1 MILTGHIRCLSR
13 VSTRQWSQN
22 VFSEMFIILKQGTGY
37 DAQYRV
43 WMWLSCKWNVSVVYW
58 KDKVLNTH
66 THTHASG
73 RHQDNSLKILQGNGA
88 IKHTVIFLPAASKH
102 VTVFL
107 CPPLGALS
115 KYDRRS
121 HLFSQ
126 GGCFNYRVA
135 PSRATPVQMSVQS
148 SPLMQTRFSSKKR
161 KKKKNNLTF
170 SWLLGSRILK
180 YSILGHLH
188 PSLPFL
194 SLSSYLWQVMCATI
208 THAHYHVSSTLPGVG
223 TLISNILIA
232 AGSYIFLCFA
242 TISGLWNNELEFG
255 LG

>member
-43 WMWLSCKWNVSVVYW
+43 WMWLSYKWNVSVVYW

-161 KKKKNNLTF
+161 KKKTKQPYI
-170 SWLLGSRILK
+170 LLIVWQQNIEIQHFGSP
-180 YSILGHLH
+180 
-188 PSLPFL
+188 PSLIAVSFFVFL
-194 SLSSYLWQVMCATI
+194 LMTSHVCHHYSCSLSR
-208 THAHYHVSSTLPGVG
+208 
-223 TLISNILIA
+223 
-232 AGSYIFLCFA
+232 FLDASRRRHFD
-242 TISGLWNNELEFG
+242 I
-255 LG
+255 

>member
-43 WMWLSCKWNVSVVYW
+43 WMWLSYKWNVSVVYW

-161 KKKKNNLTF
+161 KKKKTT
-170 SWLLGSRILK
+170 
-180 YSILGHLH
+180 LH
-188 PSLPFL
+188 SLD
-194 SLSSYLWQVMCATI
+194 C
-208 THAHYHVSSTLPGVG
+208 
-223 TLISNILIA
+223 
-232 AGSYIFLCFA
+232 
-242 TISGLWNNELEFG
+242 
-255 LG
+255 